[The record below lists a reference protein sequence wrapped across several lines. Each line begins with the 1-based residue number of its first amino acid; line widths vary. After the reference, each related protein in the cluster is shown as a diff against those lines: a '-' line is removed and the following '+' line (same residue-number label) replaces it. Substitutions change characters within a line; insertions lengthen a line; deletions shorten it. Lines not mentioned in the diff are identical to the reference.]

1 MKLQSINPS
10 NNQTIGEVEIATSQE
25 ITEKVA
31 SARAAFDKWASIGIE
46 GRNRHLNNLYELF
59 SQNKE
64 ELAQTATQEMGMPVS
79 QARDDIDFS
88 LEYLHWYSD
97 KASAYLDPEIT
108 HEDADSIDMVYR
120 EPYGVAAVII
130 PWNFPFSNFVWQ
142 CGQNLVA
149 GNTIVCKP
157 SEEVPLYTKLM
168 EQIVAKSSL
177 PKGVLNFLIGDGEV
191 GKLLVQQEIDLI
203 CFTGS
208 TKVGEYLYREAAKK
222 FIPIVMELGGS
233 APGIVFADADMDMA
247 ASMIV
252 SNRFGNSGQICDGL
266 KRLLV
271 QASAKDTLL
280 SSLKKAMEAMVIGDA
295 TSNTTTMG
303 PLVAKRQVEVV
314 AEQLKDAIDLGAR
327 VVHEKNIPANLA
339 GAYFAPTLVDNV
351 TKEMKVWREEVF
363 GPVLPIMTFET
374 EDEAI
379 ALANDTTYG
388 LGGYV
393 FANSLDQFDRV
404 ASALKTGM
412 VSHNDCNYVKPQNP
426 FGGYKHSGLGREHG
440 KYGFYDVTQ
449 VKVISRRKK

>member
-1 MKLQSINPS
+1 MNIVSINPS
-10 NNQTIGEVEIATSQE
+10 NNQRIGDVIVANSDEVKQ
-25 ITEKVA
+25 KVA
-31 SARAAFDKWASIGIE
+31 LARNACIDWANIGIE
-46 GRNRHLNNLYELF
+46 GRNLHLKSFFKLLA
-59 SQNKE
+59 QNKE
-64 ELAQTATQEMGMPVS
+64 DFAHIAAQEMGMPLS
-79 QARDDIDFS
+79 QARDDVDFS
-88 LEYLHWYSD
+88 LEYLHWYAD
-97 KASAYLDPEIT
+97 NAQTYLNPEIT

-157 SEEVPLYTKLM
+157 SEEVPLFTELM
-168 EQIVAKSSL
+168 EKVVAKSSL

-191 GKLLVQQEIDLI
+191 GKLLVQQDIDLI

-208 TKVGEYLYREAAKK
+208 TNVGEYLYQEAAKK

-233 APGIVFADADMDMA
+233 APGIVFADADFDVA

-252 SNRFGNSGQICDGL
+252 ANRFGNSGQICDGL

-271 QASAKDTLL
+271 HTSAKDALIA
-280 SSLKKAMEAMVIGDA
+280 SLKKAMDAMVIGDA
-295 TSNTTTMG
+295 LSDATTMG

-314 AEQLKDAIDLGAR
+314 AQQLDDALKHGAQI
-327 VVHEKNIPANLA
+327 VYEKNIPNNLS
-339 GAYFAPTLVDNV
+339 GAYFAPTLLDNISP
-351 TKEMKVWREEVF
+351 EMRLWREEVF

-374 EDEAI
+374 EAEAI
-379 ALANDTTYG
+379 ALANDTAYG

-393 FANSLDQFDRV
+393 FTNNVELFNRV
-404 ASALKTGM
+404 AAALKTGM

-426 FGGYKHSGLGREHG
+426 FGGYKRSGLGREHG

>member
-25 ITEKVA
+25 IIEKVA
-31 SARAAFDKWASIGIE
+31 LARNASSNWINIGIE
-46 GRNRHLNNLYELF
+46 GRNSYLKSLYELLA
-59 SQNKE
+59 QNKE
-64 ELAQTATQEMGMPVS
+64 ELAQTAAQEMGMPVN
-79 QARDDIDFS
+79 QARDDVDFS

-97 KASAYLDPEIT
+97 NAEACLNPEIT

-157 SEEVPLYTKLM
+157 SEEVPLFTKLM

-208 TKVGEYLYREAAKK
+208 TKVGEYLYQEAAKK

-271 QASAKDTLL
+271 QASAKDALL
-280 SSLKKAMEAMVIGDA
+280 SSLKKAMNAMVIGDA
-295 TSNTTTMG
+295 TNVATTMG

-314 AEQLKDAIDLGAR
+314 SHQLKDAVDQNGR
-327 VVHEKNIPANLA
+327 VIHEKNIPNNLS

-351 TKEMKVWREEVF
+351 TKEMRLWREEVF
-363 GPVLPIMTFET
+363 GPVLPITTFES
-374 EDEAI
+374 EEEAI
-379 ALANDTTYG
+379 ALANDTAYG

-393 FANSLDQFDRV
+393 FTNNLELFNRV
-404 ASALKTGM
+404 AAALKTGM

-426 FGGYKHSGLGREHG
+426 FGGYKRSGLGREHG